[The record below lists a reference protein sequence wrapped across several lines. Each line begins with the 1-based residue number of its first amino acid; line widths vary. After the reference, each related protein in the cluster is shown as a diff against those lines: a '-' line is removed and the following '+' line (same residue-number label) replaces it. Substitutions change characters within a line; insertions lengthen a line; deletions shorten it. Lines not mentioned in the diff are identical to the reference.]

1 MVDITMGGN
10 TSRGRRASGLA
21 AALTILILGG
31 CAKSRSELDQY
42 IAEVQARPAGPVD
55 PLPVMKNF
63 ETFLYAAHA
72 YRDPFAPIDSSD
84 ERESA
89 GQAIVTGGPKP
100 NPDRRKEDLERFP
113 LDTLDMVGTL
123 TAAENALFGLI
134 KDPEGVVHRVLP
146 NNYLGLNDGRI
157 LGIYE
162 DRIELVEL
170 VPSSGGW
177 EEQETS
183 IALEDK

>member
-1 MVDITMGGN
+1 MANMGKARPVGVLVAAMLV
-10 TSRGRRASGLA
+10 SLLA
-21 AALTILILGG
+21 G
-31 CAKSRSELDQY
+31 CAKSKSELDQY
-42 IAEVQARPAGPVD
+42 IIEVQARPAGPVD
-55 PLPVMKNF
+55 PLPVMKTF

-89 GQAIVTGGPKP
+89 GQAVVTSGPKP
-100 NPDRRKEDLERFP
+100 NPDRRKEDLERYP

-123 TAAENALFGLI
+123 SGPNDALFGLI

-146 NNYLGLNDGRI
+146 NNHLGLNDGRI

-170 VPSSGGW
+170 IPSSSGGW

-183 IALEDK
+183 IALEDN

>member
-1 MVDITMGGN
+1 MIKYAR
-10 TSRGRRASGLA
+10 RGSHATGLA
-21 AALTILILGG
+21 AALMVLMLAG
-31 CAKSRSELDQY
+31 CAKSKSELEQY

-55 PLPVMKNF
+55 PLPVMKTF

-72 YRDPFAPIDSSD
+72 YRDPFAPIASTDD
-84 ERESA
+84 RESA
-89 GQAIVTGGPKP
+89 GQAIVTSGPKP

-123 TAAENALFGLI
+123 SASENGLYGLV
-134 KDPEGVVHRVLP
+134 KDPEGVVHRVLA

-170 VPSSGGW
+170 IPSGSGGW

-183 IALEDK
+183 IALEDN